1 MENGLFIQQTQCSPR
16 LSKVKYRVAC
26 GFFIF
31 LCLHTYTCTL
41 VNLSGICDPQIIGD
55 KAKWFADKLEPVV
68 YQVFDSDS
76 KIFKEPWIDVDYEP
90 SIIFDEDEVTPNN
103 DDDDDSSSCHSSV
116 GDLVQKMIS
125 GGINGS
131 TPAGP
136 HLPPF
141 APMRASSPM
150 PDVQASFTLPRMT
163 VTKGNMLEVESI
175 HDIRGSLTHKQ

>member
-1 MENGLFIQQTQCSPR
+1 MENGWFIQQTQCSPR
-16 LSKVKYRVAC
+16 LSKVKYRVPC
-26 GFFIF
+26 GLLNFVG
-31 LCLHTYTCTL
+31 LLTCTCML

-90 SIIFDEDEVTPNN
+90 SIIFDEDEVMPNN

-150 PDVQASFTLPRMT
+150 PDVQASFSLPRVPT
-163 VTKGNMLEVESI
+163 TKGNMLEVESI
-175 HDIRGSLTHKQ
+175 HDIKGSLTHKQ

>member
-1 MENGLFIQQTQCSPR
+1 MENGWFIQQTQCSPR
-16 LSKVKYRVAC
+16 LSKVKYGVPC
-26 GFFIF
+26 GLLNFVG
-31 LCLHTYTCTL
+31 LLTCTCML

-150 PDVQASFTLPRMT
+150 PDVQASFSLPSVPT
-163 VTKGNMLEVESI
+163 TKGNMLEVESI